1 MTLTAIV
8 GGTVIDGTG
17 TPPMRDA
24 VLLVTDD
31 RVQSVSRAADTVVPE
46 GARII
51 DATGRYVIPGLI
63 DANAHLSTWMPD
75 VLLRHEGEYAALVEE
90 AAQVTLRSGLT
101 TLFDTHGH
109 LESLVTVRDRINA
122 GDATGSRV
130 FAAGNIIGLDG
141 PFSADYFTAGGLL
154 GLDTMKRINSQFE
167 NGVGSDLLRLT
178 PDGVRRRVR
187 DYIER
192 SRIDFVKYASSGHGR
207 QRHLIA
213 FSELTQRA
221 IIEEAHRAGM
231 TAQAHSTTVESL
243 RIAIEAGTDIFQHG
257 NLTSDTALPE
267 ETLQTI
273 VDRSLPVAALV
284 YTDKQHAWVRENGS
298 EWIRTFIINETT
310 DQNNRRLIEAGARLL
325 LTTDGFALGHHAV
338 NHPLMAGL
346 LACAPP
352 VYVLGESHFVWLEA
366 VVERGMAPMDAL
378 QAATRNVAEAY
389 GHAADFGT
397 LEPGKRA
404 DLLIL
409 DADPLA
415 DVSNCRR
422 IVEVMKDGAL
432 VDRAAL
438 PTRRILSDG

>member
-17 TPPMRDA
+17 ASPIPDA
-24 VLLVTDD
+24 ALLVTDD
-31 RVQSVSRAADTVVPE
+31 RVDSVSRAAETVVPD

-75 VLLRHEGEYAALVEE
+75 VLLKHEGGYADLVEE

-109 LESLVTVRDRINA
+109 LGALTSVRDRIGR
-122 GDATGSRV
+122 GDAVGSRV
-130 FAAGNIIGLDG
+130 FVAGNIIGLDG

-154 GLDTMKRINSQFE
+154 GLDTMKRINAQFE

-192 SRIDFVKYASSGHGR
+192 SGIDFVKYASSGHGR

-213 FSELTQRA
+213 FSERCQRA
-221 IIEEAHRAGM
+221 IVEEAHRAGM
-231 TAQAHSTTVESL
+231 TVQAHSTTVESL
-243 RIAIEAGTDIFQHG
+243 RIAIEAGADLFQHG
-257 NLTSDTALPE
+257 NLTSDTAMPE

-273 VDRSLPVAALV
+273 LDRSSPVAALV
-284 YTDKQHAWVRENGS
+284 YTERQHTWIRENGS
-298 EWIRTFIINETT
+298 EWIRTFIVNETT
-310 DQNNRRLIEAGARLL
+310 DQNNRRLIKAGARLL
-325 LTTDGFALGHHAV
+325 LATDGFALGRHAA

-346 LACAPP
+346 LKCEPP

-378 QAATRNVAEAY
+378 RAATRDVAEAY

-415 DVSNCRR
+415 DVRNYRR
-422 IVEVMKDGAL
+422 IAEVMKDGAL

-438 PTRRILSDG
+438 PARRILSDG

>member
-1 MTLTAIV
+1 MTQTAIV

-17 TPPMRDA
+17 ASPIHDA
-24 VLLVTDD
+24 VVLVADD
-31 RVQSVSRAADTVVPE
+31 RVRSVSRAADAVVPE

-51 DATGRYVIPGLI
+51 DAAGRYVIPGLI

-75 VLLRHEGEYAALVEE
+75 VLLKHEGDYATLVEE

-109 LESLVTVRDRINA
+109 LESLISVRDRIDQ
-122 GDATGSRV
+122 GDAVGSRIL
-130 FAAGNIIGLDG
+130 AAGNIIGLDG

-154 GLDTMKRINSQFE
+154 GLDTMKRINAQFE
-167 NGVGSDLLRLT
+167 NGIGSDLLRLT

-192 SRIDFVKYASSGHGR
+192 SGIDFVKYASSGHGR

-221 IIEEAHRAGM
+221 IVEEAHRAGM

-243 RIAIEAGTDIFQHG
+243 RIAIEAGADLLQHG
-257 NLTSDTALPE
+257 NLTSDEAMPD
-267 ETLQTI
+267 ETLQAI

-284 YTDKQHAWVRENGS
+284 YTDAQHAWVRENGS

-325 LTTDGFALGHHAV
+325 LTTDGFALGQHVV

-415 DVSNCRR
+415 DVHNYRR
-422 IVEVMKDGAL
+422 IAEVMKDGTL

-438 PTRRILSDG
+438 PTRRILS